1 VIGLDCITLFELDQS
16 VVLSNLLTRLPRVPK
31 RARPRKSS
39 AALVLT
45 LFNRRGGS
53 NEPS

>member
-1 VIGLDCITLFELDQS
+1 MIGLDCITLFELDQS
-16 VVLSNLLTRLPRVPK
+16 VDLSNLLAGLPRVPK
-31 RARPRKSS
+31 RARPRKAST
-39 AALVLT
+39 ALVLT